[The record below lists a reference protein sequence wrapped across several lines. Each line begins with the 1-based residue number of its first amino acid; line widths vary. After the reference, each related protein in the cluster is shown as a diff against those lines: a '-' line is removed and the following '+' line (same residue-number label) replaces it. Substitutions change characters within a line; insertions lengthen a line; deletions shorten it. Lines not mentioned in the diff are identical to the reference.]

1 MARENTYANVLL
13 GSNPV
18 AGKGEIVFDVTTGQL
33 LVGDGNTAYRG
44 LIRRAESAERGAV
57 KLSWGNLIGTLSNQ
71 TDLQN
76 ALNGKQDT
84 LTLTTTGTSGAAT
97 LVGSTLNIPVYSSG
111 SGGFGSGEILD
122 LGDRMTGNAVF
133 DVGNRV

>member
-1 MARENTYANVLL
+1 MALENTYANVLF

-18 AGKGEIVFDVTTGQL
+18 APKGEIVFDVTSGQL
-33 LVGDGNTAYRG
+33 LVGDGTTAYRG
-44 LIRRAESAERGAV
+44 LLKRADNAERGSV

-76 ALNGKQDT
+76 ALNGKQDAI
-84 LTLTTTGTSGAAT
+84 TLTTTGTSGAAT

-111 SGGFGSGEILD
+111 SGGFGNGEILD

>member
-1 MARENTYANVLL
+1 MPQTVWFLKKEDNLVKYKDRTFRPNSYINLNTFVETAIKESPTIQEMVV
-13 GSNPV
+13 NP
-18 AGKGEIVFDVTTGQL
+18 
-33 LVGDGNTAYRG
+33 
-44 LIRRAESAERGAV
+44 
-57 KLSWGNLIGTLSNQ
+57 
-71 TDLQN
+71 
-76 ALNGKQDT
+76 

-133 DVGNRV
+133 DVGNRI